1 MATFVRT
8 QTIDHPVGATG
19 RLDLEVTSADVHVR
33 AVEGGDAHVR
43 GTFEIRA
50 ASDEEAD
57 RIFEAVQLRV
67 ERSGGQLS
75 ISERGDHG
83 NGLASALGRLFGGGR
98 FDLSVAVEL
107 PAGAELRLATVS
119 GDIQAEGL
127 RGEQRYNTVSG
138 DLYLTGLGGS
148 LRINAVSGDATLRA
162 DRPIELRAEAVS
174 GDLSVA
180 APLLRALRATTVS
193 GDIELEGELASGGEF
208 RAETVSGDLSVGL
221 LGSATF
227 HVRGVSTDV
236 SSDIDHR
243 LEGRLDRRRVIIG
256 SGGPDF
262 QFNSMS
268 GDLTIRRA
276 RRLERGAEAP
286 PTAAPATA
294 SAEDQLAVLQALERG
309 EIDVDEAARRL
320 TGGGTDA

>member
-8 QTIDHPVGATG
+8 QTIDHPIGASG
-19 RLDLEVTSADVHVR
+19 RLDLEVTSADVQVR
-33 AVEGGDAHVR
+33 AIEGAEAHVR

-57 RIFEAVQLRV
+57 RVFEAVQLQV
-67 ERSGGQLS
+67 ERSGGSLS
-75 ISERGDHG
+75 VSERRDRS
-83 NGLASALGRLFGGGR
+83 GLASALGRLFGGDQA
-98 FDLSVAVEL
+98 DLSVAVEL

-127 RGEQRYNTVSG
+127 SGEQRYNTVSG
-138 DLYLTGLGGS
+138 DLYLTELGGS
-148 LRINAVSGDATLRA
+148 VRVKAVSGDATLRA
-162 DRPIELRAEAVS
+162 DGPFELRAEAVS

-193 GDIELEGELASGGEF
+193 GDIDIEGELSSGGEF

-262 QFNSMS
+262 QFSSMS
-268 GDLTIRRA
+268 GDLMIRRA
-276 RRLERGAEAP
+276 RRVERGSFDEAP
-286 PTAAPATA
+286 PVSRP
-294 SAEDQLAVLQALERG
+294 SARDQLSVLEALERG

-320 TGGGTDA
+320 AGGAPDA